1 MSAVLMCN
9 QRYTLQ
15 VYTTAERTKQIFPLL
30 LNSIQFLSTGARI
43 LFTNVTLSVVFKGRI
58 ENNVD
63 NFSQDR
69 VLVEFIK
76 LPKNTK

>member
-1 MSAVLMCN
+1 MSSVLICN
-9 QRYTLQ
+9 QRYALQ
-15 VYTTAERTKQIFPLL
+15 VYTAAERTKQIFRYF
-30 LNSIQFLSTGARI
+30 LNSIQFLSTG
-43 LFTNVTLSVVFKGRI
+43 SVVFEGRS

-76 LPKNTK
+76 PPKYTK